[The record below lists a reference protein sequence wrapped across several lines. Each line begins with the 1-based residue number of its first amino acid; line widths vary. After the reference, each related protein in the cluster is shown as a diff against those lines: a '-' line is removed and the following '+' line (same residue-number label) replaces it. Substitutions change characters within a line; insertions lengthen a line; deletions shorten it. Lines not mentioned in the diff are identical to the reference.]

1 MFVVILIE
9 LLVWLI
15 ALVLVIRLGLWVL
28 RKVVKPLLAG
38 LLALAAAAGLGIAA
52 GNAASAWGWGGAGT
66 FGTLVGLGSFCA
78 FALLGSSRRR
88 RSVTFESA
96 EQPALPPERDPAVTQ
111 AWDSALALAPRDR
124 ERIAAARSACARLT
138 ELAEGEGGNPELI
151 DCAVFVR
158 RNVPELVATTQAV
171 ILDADAGEKAGL
183 VEGLVADL
191 VAIGQRASAE
201 VRRAGSPMRD
211 KHAAL
216 RAHVARRV
224 GGSAAGER
232 GGVLF
237 DDPA

>member
-9 LLVWLI
+9 LLIWLI
-15 ALVLVIRLGLWVL
+15 ALVLVVKLGLWVL
-28 RKVVKPLLAG
+28 RKLVKPVLVG
-38 LLALAAAAGLGIAA
+38 LMALAAAGGLGIAA
-52 GNAASAWGWGGAGT
+52 SNAASAWGWGETGI

-78 FALLGSSRRR
+78 FALFGFRRR
-88 RSVTFESA
+88 RRAGTDGSLDK
-96 EQPALPPERDPAVTQ
+96 PAVPPERDPAVTQ

-124 ERIAAARSACARLT
+124 ERIGAARSACARLT

-158 RNVPELVATTQAV
+158 RNVPELVSTTQAV
-171 ILDADAGEKAGL
+171 IVDADAGEKAGL
-183 VEGLVADL
+183 VEALVADL
-191 VAIGQRASAE
+191 VAIGQRAAVE
-201 VRRAGSPMRD
+201 VKRAGSPLRD

-224 GGSAAGER
+224 GGSEAGER
-232 GGVLF
+232 GGLLF